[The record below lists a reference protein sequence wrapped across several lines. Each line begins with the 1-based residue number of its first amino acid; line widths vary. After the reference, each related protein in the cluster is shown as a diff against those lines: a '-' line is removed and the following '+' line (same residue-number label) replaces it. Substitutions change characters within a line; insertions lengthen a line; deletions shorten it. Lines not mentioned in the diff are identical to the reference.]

1 MRTQW
6 KRKFAALWV
15 GQAVSILTSSLSQYA
30 LIWYLT
36 ARTGSA
42 AVLSLAA
49 IAALLPQGVLSLFT
63 GAVAD
68 RFDRRKIM
76 AVADGAIGLVSLA
89 LVGVGLLLGELPIPC
104 ILATLALRS
113 VGSAFHAPCLQA
125 VTPLIVPKDM
135 LARCAGWSQGV
146 QTLSLLLSPALAA
159 ILYARLPLPLII
171 CLDAMGAAFAIGFL
185 LLARLPALR
194 AGEEAPFRL
203 LEDCRA
209 GCAVLRGKP
218 WLWQLCLLCGLFSL
232 ASVPVASLFPLLSMD
247 YFGGTAASA
256 SVVETAYALGM
267 LAGSLLLGLWGGGRN
282 KIPAMTGALFLMG
295 GCLLAVGGLSPADFL
310 PFTLLSLGMGL
321 AAPIF
326 QSLLTALIQEGVE
339 GAYLGRVLGLSS
351 AVMTL
356 AGPVGLGAT
365 ALFAE
370 GVGLV
375 RWFALAG
382 GVVLLCGILC
392 LALPQVR
399 RCGLSHETGTWEG
412 WTPAEGEGG
421 VFHADGSHLGKGKP
435 DPGGSGGLLR
445 DWDQ

>member
-1 MRTQW
+1 MRTHW
-6 KRKFAALWV
+6 KRKFATLWV
-15 GQAVSILTSSLSQYA
+15 GQAVSILTSSISQYA

-42 AVLSLAA
+42 AVLSLAS

-125 VTPLIVPKDM
+125 VTPLVVPRDM
-135 LARCAGWSQGV
+135 LTRCAGWSQGV

-159 ILYARLPLPLII
+159 ILFARLPLPLII

-185 LLARLPALR
+185 LLARLPELR
-194 AGEEAPFRL
+194 TREETPFRL

-218 WLWQLCLLCGLFSL
+218 WLWQLCLLCGLFSM
-232 ASVPVASLFPLLSMD
+232 ASVPVSSLFPLISMD

-267 LAGSLLLGLWGGGRN
+267 LAGSLLLGLWGGARN
-282 KIPAMTGALFLMG
+282 KIATMTGALFLMG
-295 GCLLAVGGLSPADFL
+295 GCLLAVGGLSPAEFL
-310 PFTLLSLGMGL
+310 PFAVLSLGMGL
-321 AAPIF
+321 AAPFFNSI
-326 QSLLTALIQEGVE
+326 LTALIQERVE

-370 GVGLV
+370 GVGLA

-382 GVVLLCGILC
+382 ALTVLCGVLC

-399 RCGLSHETGTWEG
+399 RCGLSPEPEAWEK
-412 WTPAEGEGG
+412 T
-421 VFHADGSHLGKGKP
+421 
-435 DPGGSGGLLR
+435 
-445 DWDQ
+445 

>member
-1 MRTQW
+1 
-6 KRKFAALWV
+6 
-15 GQAVSILTSSLSQYA
+15 
-30 LIWYLT
+30 
-36 ARTGSA
+36 
-42 AVLSLAA
+42 
-49 IAALLPQGVLSLFT
+49 
-63 GAVAD
+63 
-68 RFDRRKIM
+68 M

-89 LVGVGLLLGELPIPC
+89 LVGVGLLLGELPVSC

-125 VTPLIVPKDM
+125 VTPLIVPRDM

-159 ILYARLPLPLII
+159 ILFARLPLPLII

-185 LLARLPALR
+185 LLARLPELR
-194 AGEEAPFRL
+194 TGEETPFRL
-203 LEDCRA
+203 LEDCRE

-232 ASVPVASLFPLLSMD
+232 ASVPVASLFPLISMD
-247 YFGGTAASA
+247 YFGGTAVSA
-256 SVVETAYALGM
+256 SMVETAYALGM
-267 LAGSLLLGLWGGGRN
+267 LAGSLLLGLWGGARN
-282 KIPAMTGALFLMG
+282 KIATMAGALFLMG

-310 PFTLLSLGMGL
+310 PFTALSLGMGL
-321 AAPIF
+321 AAPFFNSI
-326 QSLLTALIQEGVE
+326 LTALIQERVE

-382 GVVLLCGILC
+382 GVTMLCGVLC

-399 RCGLSHETGTWEG
+399 RCGLPHGTGAWEET
-412 WTPAEGEGG
+412 
-421 VFHADGSHLGKGKP
+421 
-435 DPGGSGGLLR
+435 
-445 DWDQ
+445 

>member
-1 MRTQW
+1 MRRTSW
-6 KRKFAALWV
+6 KRSFAALWV
-15 GQAVSILTSSLSQYA
+15 GQAVSILTSSISQYA

-36 ARTGSA
+36 DRTGSA

-49 IAALLPQGVLSLFT
+49 IAALLPQGALSLFT

-68 RFDRRKIM
+68 RFDRRRIM

-89 LVGVGLLLGELPIPC
+89 LVGAWLLLGELPVAC

-125 VTPLIVPKDM
+125 VTPLLVPREM
-135 LARCAGWSQGV
+135 LSRCAGWSQGV

-159 ILYARLPLPLII
+159 ILYARIPLPLILG
-171 CLDAMGAAFAIGFL
+171 LDTLGAAFAIGFL
-185 LLARLPALR
+185 LLARLPELR
-194 AGEEAPFRL
+194 TGEEAPLRL

-232 ASVPVASLFPLLSMD
+232 ASVPVASLFPLISMD
-247 YFGGTAASA
+247 YFGGTASSASA
-256 SVVETAYALGM
+256 VETAYALGM
-267 LAGSLLLGLWGGGRN
+267 LAGSLVLGLWGGTRN
-282 KIPAMTGALFLMG
+282 KIASMTGSLFLMG

-310 PFTLLSLGMGL
+310 PFVGLALGMGL
-321 AAPIF
+321 SAPFF
-326 QSLLTALIQEGVE
+326 QSLLTALIQERVE
-339 GAYLGRVLGLSS
+339 GAYLGRVLGLAS

-370 GVGLV
+370 GVGLA
-375 RWFALAG
+375 RWFSLAG
-382 GVVLLCGILC
+382 GVTVLCGALC

-399 RCGLSHETGTWEG
+399 RCGLSQEPGAWEET
-412 WTPAEGEGG
+412 
-421 VFHADGSHLGKGKP
+421 
-435 DPGGSGGLLR
+435 
-445 DWDQ
+445 

>member
-1 MRTQW
+1 MRRTSW
-6 KRKFAALWV
+6 KRSFAALWV
-15 GQAVSILTSSLSQYA
+15 GQAVSILTSSISQYA

-36 ARTGSA
+36 DRTGSA

-49 IAALLPQGVLSLFT
+49 IAALLPQGALSLFT

-89 LVGVGLLLGELPIPC
+89 LVGAWLLLGELPVAC

-125 VTPLIVPKDM
+125 VTPLLVPREM
-135 LARCAGWSQGV
+135 LSRCAGWSQGV

-159 ILYARLPLPLII
+159 ILYARIPLPLILG
-171 CLDAMGAAFAIGFL
+171 LDTLGAAFAIGFL
-185 LLARLPALR
+185 LLARLPELR
-194 AGEEAPFRL
+194 TGEEAPLRL

-232 ASVPVASLFPLLSMD
+232 ASVPVASLFPLISMD
-247 YFGGTAASA
+247 YFGGTASSASA
-256 SVVETAYALGM
+256 VETAYALGM
-267 LAGSLLLGLWGGGRN
+267 LAGSLVLGLWGGTRN
-282 KIPAMTGALFLMG
+282 KIASMTGSLFLLG

-310 PFTLLSLGMGL
+310 PFVGLALGMGL
-321 AAPIF
+321 SAPFF
-326 QSLLTALIQEGVE
+326 QSLLTALIQERVE
-339 GAYLGRVLGLSS
+339 GAYLGRVLGLAS

-370 GVGLV
+370 GVGLA
-375 RWFALAG
+375 RWFSLAG
-382 GVVLLCGILC
+382 GVTVLCGALC

-399 RCGLSHETGTWEG
+399 RCGLSQEPGAWEET
-412 WTPAEGEGG
+412 
-421 VFHADGSHLGKGKP
+421 
-435 DPGGSGGLLR
+435 
-445 DWDQ
+445 

>member
-1 MRTQW
+1 MRTSW
-6 KRKFAALWV
+6 KRSFAALWV
-15 GQAVSILTSSLSQYA
+15 GQAVSILTSSISQYA

-36 ARTGSA
+36 DRTGSA
-42 AVLSLAA
+42 AILSLAA
-49 IAALLPQGVLSLFT
+49 IAALLPQGALSLFT

-89 LVGVGLLLGELPIPC
+89 LVGAWLLLGELPVAC

-125 VTPLIVPKDM
+125 VTPLLVPREM
-135 LARCAGWSQGV
+135 LSRCAGWSQGV

-159 ILYARLPLPLII
+159 ILYARIPLPLILG
-171 CLDAMGAAFAIGFL
+171 LDTLGAAFAIGFL
-185 LLARLPALR
+185 LLARLPELR
-194 AGEEAPFRL
+194 TGEEAPLRL

-232 ASVPVASLFPLLSMD
+232 ASVPVASLFPLISMD
-247 YFGGTAASA
+247 YFGGTASSASA
-256 SVVETAYALGM
+256 VETAYALGM
-267 LAGSLLLGLWGGGRN
+267 LAGSLVLGLWGGTRN
-282 KIPAMTGALFLMG
+282 KIASMTGSLFLMG

-310 PFTLLSLGMGL
+310 PFVGLALGMGL
-321 AAPIF
+321 SAPFF
-326 QSLLTALIQEGVE
+326 QSLLTALIQERVE
-339 GAYLGRVLGLSS
+339 GAYLGRVLGLAS

-370 GVGLV
+370 GVGLA
-375 RWFALAG
+375 RWFSLAG
-382 GVVLLCGILC
+382 GVTVLCGALC

-399 RCGLSHETGTWEG
+399 RCGLSQEPGAWEET
-412 WTPAEGEGG
+412 
-421 VFHADGSHLGKGKP
+421 
-435 DPGGSGGLLR
+435 
-445 DWDQ
+445 